1 MLVPTSR
8 CPVLPLWTKL
18 GRGALAL
25 SLAVCVGLDPVVLA
39 QQAQTAENT
48 QPQSTSTEQKPAPQ
62 VAPGHSYHGET
73 FNEGPRQRA
82 YLMGTTGPV
91 KFPVSTSVPLAQAFI
106 NQGVGQLHGFW
117 YLEAERSFR
126 QAATL
131 DPQCAMA
138 YWGMALANVNN
149 DERAKGL
156 LEESLKRKEGVSERE
171 RMYLEALDA
180 FLKADRSKDRER
192 HENYAR
198 ALEKILYK
206 FPEDLEAK
214 AFLGLQ
220 LWINRGHGSSLVSH
234 LAVDALLKEVIARE
248 PLHPCHHYRIHL
260 WDYEKADLALDSS
273 ARCGQGSPGIAHM
286 WHMPGHIYSR
296 LQRYE
301 DAVWQQEASARV
313 DHAYMIRDRLLPDEI
328 HNYAHNNEWLCRN
341 LGFLGRVRDGLSL
354 ARNLGE
360 LPRHP
365 RHNPPLGGKSAAFSR
380 QRMFELLNSFE
391 LWDQLIS
398 LCDTP
403 FLEATEDEG
412 EQVKRLRHLACAQI
426 RRGTPEQAAPMI
438 DQLQERRNRIQP
450 QLAVLEIPK
459 PSPAKLPAGAEE
471 RPAPPEQPQLS
482 DEEQGRKRQLEGR
495 LRPLDLAL
503 AEIQGHQAMARGDFK
518 DAHDKL
524 QQAGGVDPLLL
535 ARVQLLLGER
545 DKALQAARSAV
556 DSRKNEVLPLAGLV
570 DLLWLAG
577 EQKESTDRMTQLR
590 EIAGRADLDVPALQR
605 LAPVVQSMG
614 LPSDWRTMRVPATD
628 VGARP
633 DLSTLGPY
641 RWTPSAA
648 PEWTLKDSQGTDHS
662 SGEWRGKPHVL
673 IFYLGFGC
681 LHCAQQLQ
689 AFAPLAK
696 EYEQAGIGLLAISTD
711 DAEGLKKSLASVKE
725 GQFAIPL
732 LTDAPLQIFKAFR
745 VHDDFENKPLHGTF
759 FIDGNGLI
767 RWQDIG
773 HEPFQ
778 DARFVL
784 SEAKRLLALPAAPTG
799 SPLTN
804 QSSPLVGAQ

>member
-1 MLVPTSR
+1 MPVPSSR
-8 CPVLPLWTKL
+8 CPVPFLWPKI
-18 GRGALAL
+18 GPSALAL
-25 SLAVCVGLDPVVLA
+25 SLAFFASVDSVVLA
-39 QQAQTAENT
+39 QQAPPVGNP
-48 QPQSTSTEQKPAPQ
+48 QPQSTSTAQSPAPV
-62 VAPGHSYHGET
+62 VAPGHSYHGEV

-82 YLMGTTGPV
+82 YLLGTTGPV
-91 KFPVSTSVPLAQAFI
+91 KFPVSTSAPLAQAFI
-106 NQGVGQLHGFW
+106 NQGIGQLHGFW

-149 DERAKGL
+149 DKRAKGF
-156 LEESLKRKEGVSERE
+156 LEESLKRKGGISERE
-171 RMYLEALDA
+171 SMYLEALDA
-180 FLKADRSKDRER
+180 FLKADRSKDKER

-220 LWINRGHGSSLVSH
+220 LWLNRGHGSTLVSH

-260 WDYEKADLALDSS
+260 WDYEKADLALDSA

-296 LQRYE
+296 MQRYE

-341 LGFLGRVRDGLSL
+341 LGFLGRARDGLSL

-365 RHNPPLGGKSAAFSR
+365 RHNPTLGGKSASFSR
-380 QRMFELLNSFE
+380 QRLFELLNNFE
-391 LWDQLIS
+391 LWDQLIA

-403 FLEATEDEG
+403 FLEATDDEG

-426 RRGTPEQAAPMI
+426 RRGTQEQAAPLVA
-438 DQLQERRNRIQP
+438 QLQERRNRIQP
-450 QLAVLEIPK
+450 QLAILEIPK
-459 PSPAKLPAGAEE
+459 PSPAKPPAGAEE

-495 LRPLDLAL
+495 LRPLELAL

-577 EQKESTDRMTQLR
+577 EQKEATDRMTQLR

-614 LPSDWRTMRVPATD
+614 LPSDWRTMRAPATD

-648 PEWTLKDSQGTDHS
+648 PEWTLKDSQGADHS

-696 EYEQAGIGLLAISTD
+696 EYEQAGIGLVAISTD

-732 LTDAPLQIFKAFR
+732 LTDASLQVFKAFR

-759 FIDGNGLI
+759 FIDGNGLV

-784 SEAKRLLALPAAPTG
+784 SEAKRLLALPVAPTG
-799 SPLTN
+799 SPQPN

>member
-1 MLVPTSR
+1 
-8 CPVLPLWTKL
+8 
-18 GRGALAL
+18 
-25 SLAVCVGLDPVVLA
+25 
-39 QQAQTAENT
+39 
-48 QPQSTSTEQKPAPQ
+48 
-62 VAPGHSYHGET
+62 
-73 FNEGPRQRA
+73 
-82 YLMGTTGPV
+82 
-91 KFPVSTSVPLAQAFI
+91 
-106 NQGVGQLHGFW
+106 
-117 YLEAERSFR
+117 
-126 QAATL
+126 
-131 DPQCAMA
+131 
-138 YWGMALANVNN
+138 ANANN
-149 DERAKGL
+149 DKRAKGF
-156 LEESLKRKEGVSERE
+156 LEESLKRKQGVSERE
-171 RMYLEALDA
+171 SMYIEALDA
-180 FLKADRSKDRER
+180 FLKADRSKDKER
-192 HENYAR
+192 NENYAR
-198 ALEKILYK
+198 ALEKILYR

-220 LWINRGHGSSLVSH
+220 LWLNRSHGSSLVSH
-234 LAVDALLKEVIARE
+234 LAVDALLKEVLAKE

-260 WDYEKADLALDSS
+260 WDYEKSDLALDSS
-273 ARCGQGSPGIAHM
+273 ARCGQGAPGIAHM

-341 LGFLGRVRDGLSL
+341 LAFLGRVRDGLSL

-365 RHNPPLGGKSAAFSR
+365 RHNPLTGGKSAAFSR
-380 QRMFELLNSFE
+380 QRLFELLNSFE
-391 LWDQLIS
+391 LWDELIT

-403 FLEATEDEG
+403 LLEATDDEG
-412 EQVKRLRHLACAQI
+412 EQVKRLRHLACAHI
-426 RRGTPEQAAPMI
+426 RRGTPELAAPLI
-438 DQLQERRNRIQP
+438 QQLRERQSRIVP
-450 QLAVLEIPK
+450 YLAILDSPK
-459 PSPAKLPAGAEE
+459 SPNPKSPTGGEE
-471 RPAPPEQPQLS
+471 RPSPPEHPQLS

-503 AEIQGHQAMARGDFK
+503 IEIQGHQAVARADFK
-518 DAHDKL
+518 AAHDKL

-545 DKALQAARSAV
+545 DKALDAARSAV

-577 EQKESTDRMTQLR
+577 DQKEAADRMTQLR
-590 EIAGRADLDVPALQR
+590 EVAGRADLDVPALRR
-605 LAPVVQSMG
+605 LAPVVQSLG
-614 LPSDWRTMRVPATD
+614 LPADWRIIRVPATD

-633 DLSTLGPY
+633 ELATLGPY

-648 PEWTLKDSQGTDHS
+648 PGWALKDAQGKDHS
-662 SGEWRGKPHVL
+662 SADWRGKPHVL
-673 IFYLGFGC
+673 IFYLGSSC

-696 EYEQAGIGLLAISTD
+696 DYEQAGIGLMAISTD
-711 DAEGLKKSLASVKE
+711 SVDGLRKSLESIKE
-725 GQFAIPL
+725 GQFVIPL
-732 LTDAPLQIFKAFR
+732 LTDASLQVFKAFR

-759 FIDGNGLI
+759 FIDGNGLV

-778 DARFVL
+778 DSRFL
-784 SEAKRLLALPAAPTG
+784 LNEAKRLLALPPAQSG
-799 SPLTN
+799 SLIPN
-804 QSSPLVGAQ
+804 PSVPLVGAQ